1 MTDKIVQLVDKDNNN
16 IYPVTTADAP
26 TITVTSVDPGE
37 GVSLAANHF
46 IAVYGEDQD
55 SYSTNEMETN
65 AKWIDGK
72 TIYKKTV
79 NFGALPNAT
88 SKQVAHGI
96 TNLYRVIEIVGW
108 AYRSGD
114 GTSFPLP
121 ATSAS
126 ATGAITVTAT
136 ATDINVSTGTDRSN
150 IAESYI
156 TLYYTKSA

>member
-46 IAVYGEDQD
+46 IAVYGNDQD

-72 TIYKKTV
+72 TIYKKTID
-79 NFGALPNAT
+79 FGYLPNND
-88 SKQVAHGI
+88 SKSVSHGI
-96 TNLYRVIEIVGW
+96 ANLDKVIKVEETI
-108 AYRSGD
+108 D
-114 GTSFPLP
+114 NGTSYPHGFVLISSAP
-121 ATSAS
+121 AS
-126 ATGAITVTAT
+126 ATGWNLYGNDTQIT
-136 ATDINVSTGTDRSN
+136 ISTSADRSTVY
-150 IAESYI
+150 AYI

>member
-46 IAVYGEDQD
+46 IAVYGNDQD

-72 TIYKKTV
+72 TIYKKTI
-79 NFGALPNAT
+79 NFGALPDAT
-88 SKQVAHGI
+88 TKSVAHGI
-96 TNLYRVIEIVGW
+96 SNIGYIVKLEGITFNSTRW
-108 AYRSGD
+108 L
-114 GTSFPLP
+114 PLSLASP
-121 ATSAS
+121 AT
-126 ATGAITVTAT
+126 
-136 ATDINVSTGTDRSN
+136 VSTNIMLSADSTNVTIITGIDRTSDS
-150 IAESYI
+150 AYV
-156 TLYYTKSA
+156 TLYYTKSV